1 MLDPS
6 TRVWRACEKCAAA
19 PLLTRTVAVGLECAY
34 ISDAGTGDIGDED
47 LRILG
52 VSVILSLKSFQ
63 LKMNSI
69 NELKVQSK

>member
-1 MLDPS
+1 M
-6 TRVWRACEKCAAA
+6 
-19 PLLTRTVAVGLECAY
+19 GLECAY